1 MNIKKYEHRHLIRF
15 LLLKFHN
22 LSSRFPL
29 YAQHTH
35 KNCTENAHSNDFKC
49 VLFEVPFGNTVV
61 VDEPAL
67 CGVRPVS
74 NVCIF
79 VCWFNDRR
87 ATIWNETHKNCE
99 KYCCVL
105 LTSEQNYKTGSSEIC
120 VRSDCV
126 HVSYSDAL
134 IDVHNNHTDT
144 KKNPPFHARFLMFFF
159 GSFLLIFHHNR
170 H

>member
-22 LSSRFPL
+22 LSLRFPL
-29 YAQHTH
+29 YAQRTH

-79 VCWFNDRR
+79 FVSL
-87 ATIWNETHKNCE
+87 TIAGPQYEMKHTKIVKNIA
-99 KYCCVL
+99 V
-105 LTSEQNYKTGSSEIC
+105 
-120 VRSDCV
+120 
-126 HVSYSDAL
+126 
-134 IDVHNNHTDT
+134 
-144 KKNPPFHARFLMFFF
+144 FF
-159 GSFLLIFHHNR
+159 
-170 H
+170 